1 MSSENKQP
9 PILVLY
15 QLDQRSKAYAH
26 SLPQQLEVKSTWDGI
41 GFRLGE
47 FTVLAPMEQVGE
59 ILTVSGIS
67 RIPGAKEWVRGI
79 ANVRGNLLPILDL
92 PGFVFGKVGKMTRK
106 SRVLVMQYQGI
117 FAGLVVDEVLGMRHF
132 LEEEFSEDVASLD
145 KSIQPFLTG
154 SLRQR
159 GEVWGVFDIYQLVER
174 PEFMQ
179 VAA

>member
-9 PILVLY
+9 PILTLY

-41 GFRLGE
+41 AFKLGD
-47 FTVLAPMEQVGE
+47 FSLLAPMEQVGE
-59 ILTVSGIS
+59 ILTIHSIS
-67 RIPGAKEWVRGI
+67 RIPGAKDWVRGI

-92 PGFVFGKVGKMTRK
+92 PGFVFGRVGKMTRK
-106 SRVLVMQYQGI
+106 SRVLVMQHQGI
-117 FAGLVVDEVLGMRHF
+117 SAGLVVDEVFGMRHF
-132 LEEEFSEDVASLD
+132 LEEEFSEDVQQLD
-145 KSIQPFLTG
+145 KSIRPFLTG

-159 GEVWGVFDIYQLVER
+159 GEVWGVFDIHQLVER

>member
-9 PILVLY
+9 PILILY

-26 SLPQQLEVKSTWDGI
+26 NLPQQMEVKTNWDGI
-41 GFRLGE
+41 AFRLGG
-47 FTVLAPMEQVGE
+47 FTVLAPMEQIGE
-59 ILTVSGIS
+59 ILTIDSIS
-67 RIPGAKEWVRGI
+67 RVPGAKEWVRGI

-106 SRVLVMQYQGI
+106 SRALVMQHHDI
-117 FAGLVVDEVLGMRHF
+117 SAGLVVDEVLGMRHF
-132 LEEEFSEDVASLD
+132 LDEEFSEDVKQLD
-145 KSIQPFLTG
+145 KSIVPFLIG
-154 SLRQR
+154 SFRQR
-159 GEVWGVFDIYQLVER
+159 GEVWGVFDIHKLVER

>member
-1 MSSENKQP
+1 MSSDNKQP
-9 PILVLY
+9 PILILY

-26 SLPQQLEVKSTWDGI
+26 SLPQQLEAKSTWDGI

-59 ILTVSGIS
+59 ILTISDIS

-117 FAGLVVDEVLGMRHF
+117 FAGLMVNEVLGMRHF
-132 LEEEFSEDVASLD
+132 LEEEFSEDVAPLD

-154 SLRQR
+154 SIRQR
-159 GEVWGVFDIYQLVER
+159 GEVWGVFNIHQLVER

>member
-1 MSSENKQP
+1 MSSENQQP
-9 PILVLY
+9 PILILY

-26 SLPQQLEVKSTWDGI
+26 NLPQQLEIKSTWDGI
-41 GFRLGE
+41 AFKLGE

-59 ILTVSGIS
+59 ILTIASIS

-92 PGFVFGKVGKMTRK
+92 PGFVFGKVSKMTRK
-106 SRVLVMQYQGI
+106 SRVLVMEHQGI
-117 FAGLVVDEVLGMRHF
+117 SAGLMVDEVFGMRHF
-132 LEEEFSEDVASLD
+132 LEEEFSEDVAPLD
-145 KSIQPFLTG
+145 KLIQPFLTG

-159 GEVWGVFDIYQLVER
+159 GEVWGVFDIHQLVDR